1 LTGPPIP
8 VGKEPY
14 DLESGDG
21 FVWTSNQSDGT
32 ISKIDPKTGVAQQ
45 ITVGGVPAELV
56 AGGGGIWVW
65 NYSDAVTRVD
75 VASGAVGDP
84 ISSGGTAID
93 GLAVGAGYLWM
104 SHAADGTVTRIDL
117 NTKALVG
124 DPIRAGTAPTAMA
137 YGKRALYVV
146 DNKDRTITTI
156 SDTGTVLGEPLKL
169 DDDLG
174 GVAVQD
180 GTIYV
185 GSTGDVTPI
194 DEASFVVGEPIPL
207 KGGSLFAPDRNGIW
221 VAFPLVNE
229 LRRFDLE
236 GKETRGGP
244 VTGIGKGI
252 GDLVLIDDTLWL
264 TDGPG
269 NAVLRVKTTS

>member
-1 LTGPPIP
+1 
-8 VGKEPY
+8 V
-14 DLESGDG
+14 GDG

-32 ISKIDPKTGVAQQ
+32 ISKIDPKSGVAQQ
-45 ITVGGVPAELV
+45 IKVGGVPAELV
-56 AGGGGIWVW
+56 VGGGAVWVW
-65 NYSDAVTRVD
+65 NFSDAVTRVD
-75 VASGAVGDP
+75 IATGAVGDA
-84 ISSGGTAID
+84 IAGGGTTID

-104 SHAADGTVTRIDL
+104 SHASDGTVTRLDL
-117 NTKALVG
+117 TTRTVVG
-124 DPIRAGTAPTAMA
+124 DPIRAGSAPTALA
-137 YGKRALYVV
+137 FGKRSLYVV

-156 SDTGTVLGEPLKL
+156 SVDGKVLGEPLKL

-174 GVAVQD
+174 GIAVES

-207 KGGSLFAPDRNGIW
+207 KGGSLFAPDDDGIW

-229 LRRFDLE
+229 LRRFDLQ
-236 GKETRGGP
+236 GKESHGGP
-244 VTGIGKGI
+244 VTGVGKGI
-252 GDLVLIDDTLWL
+252 GDLGLLDGTLWL

-269 NAVLRVKTTS
+269 NAVLRVTTGS